1 MTKLEELRRKAG
13 LTQRELSTKSGVS
26 LPTISKIEN
35 GGINTAQGWTLL
47 SLARALNVNVG
58 ELF

>member
-13 LTQRELSTKSGVS
+13 LTQRELSEKSGVS

-35 GGINTAQGWTLL
+35 GGINSVIGWSLL
-47 SLARALNVNVG
+47 RLANALNVNVG
-58 ELF
+58 DLF

>member
-13 LTQRELSTKSGVS
+13 LTQAELSQKSGVS
-26 LPTISKIEN
+26 RPVIAKIEDGN
-35 GGINTAQGWTLL
+35 YGSVVGRAFIK
-47 SLARALNVNVG
+47 LAEALGVSVG

>member
-13 LTQRELSTKSGVS
+13 MTQEDLAEKSGVS
-26 LPTISKIEN
+26 RPVIAKIES
-35 GGINTAQGWTLL
+35 GSIDRVLGRSIIM
-47 SLARALNVNVG
+47 LARALGVSAG

>member
-13 LTQRELSTKSGVS
+13 LTQAELSQKSGVS
-26 LPTISKIEN
+26 RPVISKIED
-35 GGINTAQGWTLL
+35 GEIGSVVGRAFIK
-47 SLARALNVNVG
+47 LAEALNVSVA